1 MNEDWCEHF
10 VIFYE
15 QLTFI
20 ILKLYRNFYVLYEQ
34 DKKNNWLYSFC
45 KNNQFK
51 PKKEGF
57 FFKFVCCYSKTIHRM
72 NSVVCAS
79 DKHD

>member
-34 DKKNNWLYSFC
+34 DKKNIWLYSFC

-51 PKKEGF
+51 PKKEVGIF
-57 FFKFVCCYSKTIHRM
+57 FVCLLLFKDYSPHELGCMCKR
-72 NSVVCAS
+72 
-79 DKHD
+79 